1 MPKKEQI
8 EVEGRELTISNLD
21 KVFYPESGYT
31 KGQVIAF
38 YSQIAEAIIPH
49 LRDRPLTLKRY
60 PDGITGEHFYEKNAP
75 KHTPPWVKRFAVPR
89 SEGGPHINYVL
100 CNDRATLLWAT
111 NLGDIEK
118 HVLLARVPDVHCP
131 TSIVFDLDPGEP
143 AGILECGEVA
153 LHLKKVFEGLGLET
167 FVKVSGSKGLHLAVP
182 LNTPVTYEATQ
193 PFAKAIAELVTQ
205 QLPDRAVSE
214 MAKTLRRGKVLID
227 WSQNSDFKTT
237 VCVYAMRAKR
247 EEPFISMPI
256 TWQELARAVKR
267 RDEKAL
273 FFTAAAAVKRIKR
286 LGDLFAPVLKLK
298 QKLPATFTR
307 ALAAGPTP
315 KLSSWPRNRSK
326 SGQDHDKSLRE
337 YAAKRDHT
345 RTPEPAARPVAAGER
360 KKGIHRFVIQKHAA
374 SHLHYDWRLEMQG
387 VLRSWA
393 VPKGP
398 PTKPKEARLAMH
410 VEDHPLDYADF
421 EGTIPPGNYGA
432 GTVMVW
438 DQGEYEDLTGNPAAA
453 FHQGKMHVMMRGKKL
468 NGEWILVKDRREE
481 DSNKWLLIKAGTP
494 LKLSAKA
501 DDTSVVSGRSMAQIA
516 KDNDAQWQSNRPAE
530 KRMKR
535 GRSSHR
541 IVKPAFVEPMQC
553 KAVTDLPSGDDW
565 TFEIKFDGYRCLT
578 VKNGAK
584 TTLFSR
590 NGKRLNDRFGEVS
603 NAVAEL
609 PGDFTI
615 DGEIVALDEQGRPSF
630 QLLQNSGSS
639 RPPIFFYAFD
649 LLNLEGED
657 HLDSPIERRREL
669 LHELLGRPADPL
681 RLSPLLQAPAGHVL
695 EAVQKLG
702 LEGVVGKRVGSVY
715 ECGERSGAWIK
726 GRINR
731 AQEFVIGGFVPG
743 SYGLDSLIVGVYE
756 KKRLTFVAK
765 VRNGFLPRIREEI
778 FPQLKKRIIDDCPF
792 TNLPEKKASRWGEAL
807 TAEKMK
813 ECRWVEPELVCQVAF
828 VEWTDGGKLRHCT
841 FVGMRDDKAAPKIV
855 RET

>member
-31 KGQVIAF
+31 KGQVSAF

-100 CNDRATLLWAT
+100 CNDRATLLWVT

-118 HVLLARVPDVHCP
+118 HVLLARVPDVNWP

-267 RDEKAL
+267 GDEKAL

-315 KLSSWPRNRSK
+315 KLSSWPRNRSR

-421 EGTIPPGNYGA
+421 EGTIPPENYGA

-438 DQGEYEDLTGNPAAA
+438 DQGEYEDLDGQSGIVGNISTNP
-453 FHQGKMHVMMRGKKL
+453 
-468 NGEWILVKDRREE
+468 
-481 DSNKWLLIKAGTP
+481 T
-494 LKLSAKA
+494 
-501 DDTSVVSGRSMAQIA
+501 
-516 KDNDAQWQSNRPAE
+516 
-530 KRMKR
+530 
-535 GRSSHR
+535 
-541 IVKPAFVEPMQC
+541 
-553 KAVTDLPSGDDW
+553 
-565 TFEIKFDGYRCLT
+565 
-578 VKNGAK
+578 
-584 TTLFSR
+584 
-590 NGKRLNDRFGEVS
+590 
-603 NAVAEL
+603 
-609 PGDFTI
+609 DFTI
-615 DGEIVALDEQGRPSF
+615 TEDGVSAPSIF
-630 QLLQNSGSS
+630 IFANVRRYDQRLESDDWRCDWRQSCHS
-639 RPPIFFYAFD
+639 RGCI
-649 LLNLEGED
+649 
-657 HLDSPIERRREL
+657 
-669 LHELLGRPADPL
+669 
-681 RLSPLLQAPAGHVL
+681 
-695 EAVQKLG
+695 
-702 LEGVVGKRVGSVY
+702 
-715 ECGERSGAWIK
+715 
-726 GRINR
+726 
-731 AQEFVIGGFVPG
+731 
-743 SYGLDSLIVGVYE
+743 
-756 KKRLTFVAK
+756 
-765 VRNGFLPRIREEI
+765 
-778 FPQLKKRIIDDCPF
+778 
-792 TNLPEKKASRWGEAL
+792 
-807 TAEKMK
+807 
-813 ECRWVEPELVCQVAF
+813 
-828 VEWTDGGKLRHCT
+828 
-841 FVGMRDDKAAPKIV
+841 IV
-855 RET
+855 RARCKVLPLTE